1 MRLVIA
7 PDKFKGSLT
16 APEVAERVA
25 SGARRV
31 DPEIEVVTV
40 PVADGGEGTLDA
52 VLAAGFESR
61 TALVSGPTGE
71 EIPAE
76 FAVRGEEAV
85 VEMARASGL
94 DLLPGGRKD
103 ALGATSLG
111 TGQLIRAAMDAGC
124 RRIVLGIG
132 GSASTDGGAGLLQ
145 GLGARFFD
153 ANDEELPVGGGAL
166 ARLDSADVSG
176 LDARLTDTE
185 IILASDVDNPLTG
198 PTGAAEVFGPQKG
211 ASSDDVATLE
221 AGLTRLVE
229 VLAEAGDGLPVPAAE
244 AASREGAGAAGGV
257 GFAAIALGATRRA
270 GVDVVL
276 EETGLAAQLQGAD
289 AVITGE
295 GSLDEQS
302 LMGKTPVGVARAA
315 AAAGAPVYAVCGR
328 TTLSAEAI
336 ADAGFVGARA
346 LSELEPDA
354 ERSMAEAGPL
364 LEDLAESLVRTIV
377 AELELASAD
386 STGPDH
392 AGPQSAGA
400 LRYDLVLR
408 GRALIDGAITVAEI
422 GVRDGRIAKVAPE
435 DAGLSAARIVELAAD
450 EVLLPGLVDTHV
462 HVNEPGRTEWE
473 GFESA
478 TRAAAAGGVT
488 TIVDMPL
495 NSIPPTVSVAALD
508 EKRAVA
514 EGRVF
519 VDVGFWGGV
528 IPGNLAEL
536 APLHDQGVYGF
547 KCFLLPSG
555 VDEFPEVSVVEMRE
569 AMAVLAE
576 LDSLLVVHAEDAHII
591 EESVQPGSREYA
603 PFLASRP
610 RSAEDAA
617 IAEVIQGAA
626 DTGVRAHILHLS
638 NGDSLDRIATARA
651 AGVDLTVETCPHYL
665 TLTAED
671 ILDGST
677 AFKCCP
683 PIREGDNR
691 EELWRGLAEG
701 TIDYIVSDHS
711 PSTPEM
717 KFAGEGDFSLAWG
730 GIASLQLGLSL
741 IWTHARQRGISL
753 EDVVSLMSEKPA
765 ARVGLVDKGRIIEGG
780 AADFVVFAPE
790 DTFTVD
796 AKKLSH
802 RHPITPYDGQELTGV
817 VRTTYLAG
825 VPIESDAPHGRL
837 LLRQTAQNPP
847 STEPTQHRMEKS
859 HDQLV

>member
-25 SGARRV
+25 SGARRA
-31 DPEIEVVTV
+31 DPTIEVVTV

-52 VLAAGFESR
+52 VLAAGFSSR
-61 TALVSGPTGE
+61 TALVAGPTGARIE
-71 EIPAE
+71 AE

-111 TGQLIRAAMDAGC
+111 TGQLIRAALDAGC

-132 GSASTDGGAGLLQ
+132 GSASTDAGAGLLQ
-145 GLGARFFD
+145 GLGVRFLD
-153 ANDEELPVGGGAL
+153 ADGSELRAGGGAL
-166 ARLDSADVSG
+166 ARLDSVDVSG
-176 LDARLTDTE
+176 LDARLRDAE

-211 ASSDDVATLE
+211 ASADDVATLE
-221 AGLTRLVE
+221 AGLARLVE
-229 VLAEAGDGLPVPAAE
+229 VLSAAGGFPVAAAD

-276 EETGLAAQLQGAD
+276 EMTGLASQLEGAD

-315 AAAGAPVYAVCGR
+315 AAAGLPVYAVCGR

-336 ADAGFVGARA
+336 ADAGFAGARA
-346 LSELEPDA
+346 LSELEPDPQ
-354 ERSMAEAGPL
+354 RSMAEAGPL
-364 LEDLAESLVRTIV
+364 LEQLAEDLVRSIV
-377 AELELASAD
+377 EASAPAKPEPVT
-386 STGPDH
+386 SVPASSAP
-392 AGPQSAGA
+392 AG
-400 LRYDLVLR
+400 RYDLVLR
-408 GRALIDGAITVAEI
+408 GRALIDGAFVAAEI
-422 GVRDGRIAKVAPE
+422 GVRGGRVAEIAA
-435 DAGLSAARIVELAAD
+435 AGTGLGADTIVELAAD

-478 TRAAAAGGVT
+478 TKAAAAGGVT

-528 IPGNLAEL
+528 IPGNIAEL
-536 APLHDQGVYGF
+536 APLHDAGVYGF

-576 LDSLLVVHAEDAHII
+576 FDSLLVVHAEDAHII

-638 NGDSLDRIATARA
+638 NGDSLGRIAAARA
-651 AGVDLTVETCPHYL
+651 DGVDLTVETCPHYL

-691 EELWRGLAEG
+691 DELWRGLSEG

-717 KFAGEGDFSLAWG
+717 KFAGDGDFSLAWG
-730 GIASLQLGLSL
+730 GIASLQLGLPL
-741 IWTHARQRGISL
+741 VWTHARERGYSL
-753 EDVVSLMSEKPA
+753 EQVVSLMAEKPA

-780 AADFVVFAPE
+780 AADFAVFAPE
-790 DTFTVD
+790 ETFTVD
-796 AKKLSH
+796 AKRLAH
-802 RHPITPYDGQELTGV
+802 RHPITPYDGQQLTGI

-825 VPIESDAPHGRL
+825 ARIESDAPRGRL
-837 LLRQTAQNPP
+837 LRRENSAHRGAAEPVENGETA
-847 STEPTQHRMEKS
+847 
-859 HDQLV
+859 

>member
-25 SGARRV
+25 SGARRA
-31 DPEIEVVTV
+31 DPTIEVVTV

-52 VLAAGFESR
+52 VLAAGFSSR
-61 TALVSGPTGE
+61 TALVAGPTGG
-71 EIPAE
+71 EISAE
-76 FAVRGEEAV
+76 FAVRGEQAV

-103 ALGATSLG
+103 ALSATSLG
-111 TGQLIRAAMDAGC
+111 TGQLVRAALDAGC

-145 GLGARFFD
+145 GLGVRFLD
-153 ANDEELPVGGGAL
+153 EAGEELPPGGAALVRL
-166 ARLDSADVSG
+166 ASVDLSA

-211 ASSDDVATLE
+211 ASVEDIATLE
-221 AGLTRLVE
+221 VGLTRLVE
-229 VLAEAGDGLPVPAAE
+229 VLDAAGALSVPAAE
-244 AASREGAGAAGGV
+244 AASRAGAGAAGGV

-276 EETGLAAQLQGAD
+276 EVTGLAARLRGAD

-315 AAAGAPVYAVCGR
+315 SAAGLPVYAVCGR
-328 TTLSAEAI
+328 TTLSADAI
-336 ADAGFVGARA
+336 ADAGFAGARA

-364 LEDLAESLVRTIV
+364 LEELAEQLVREIIE
-377 AELELASAD
+377 A
-386 STGPDH
+386 TGPS
-392 AGPQSAGA
+392 SAERA
-400 LRYDLVLR
+400 ERYDLVLR
-408 GRALIDGAITVAEI
+408 GRALIDGAFEPAEI
-422 GVRDGRIAKVAPE
+422 GVRSGRIARIA
-435 DAGLSAARIVELAAD
+435 ATGTGLAADQVIELAAD

-528 IPGNLAEL
+528 IPGNMAEL
-536 APLHDQGVYGF
+536 VPLHDEGVYGF

-555 VDEFPEVSVVEMRE
+555 VEEFPDVSVAEMRE
-569 AMAVLAE
+569 AMAVLAG

-638 NGDSLDRIATARA
+638 NGDSLGRIAAARA
-651 AGVDLTVETCPHYL
+651 DGVDLTVETCPHYL
-665 TLTAED
+665 TLAAED
-671 ILDGST
+671 IPEGST

-683 PIREGDNR
+683 PIREEDNR

-717 KFAGEGDFSLAWG
+717 KFAGDGDFSLAWG

-741 IWTHARQRGISL
+741 VWTHARTRGLSL
-753 EDVVSLMSEKPA
+753 EHVVSLMSEKPA
-765 ARVGLVDKGRIIEGG
+765 ARVGLTDKGRIVEGG
-780 AADFVVFAPE
+780 AADFAVFAPE
-790 DTFTVD
+790 DTFVVD
-796 AKKLSH
+796 AKRLSH

-825 VPIESDAPHGRL
+825 APVEGDAPRGRL
-837 LLRQTAQNPP
+837 LRRGVTAQAGNAE
-847 STEPTQHRMEKS
+847 SIENGETA
-859 HDQLV
+859 

>member
-31 DPEIEVVTV
+31 DPAIEVVTV

-61 TALVSGPTGE
+61 TALVAGPTGGQ
-71 EIPAE
+71 ISAE
-76 FAVRGEEAV
+76 FAVRGDEAV

-94 DLLPGGRKD
+94 DLLEGRKD
-103 ALGATSLG
+103 PLRATSLG
-111 TGQLIRAAMDAGC
+111 TGQLIRAALDVGC

-145 GLGARFFD
+145 GLGARFLD
-153 ANDEELPVGGGAL
+153 AEGEELPPGGAALGRL
-166 ARLDSADVSG
+166 ASVDLSA
-176 LDARLTDTE
+176 LDARLTDAE
-185 IILASDVDNPLTG
+185 IVLASDVDNPLTG

-211 ASSDDVATLE
+211 ATAEDVATLE
-221 AGLTRLVE
+221 AGLSRLVE
-229 VLAEAGDGLPVPAAE
+229 VLDAAGGLAVPAAE
-244 AASREGAGAAGGV
+244 ASVRQGAGAAGGV

-276 EETGLAAQLQGAD
+276 EETGLAAKLNGAD

-315 AAAGAPVYAVCGR
+315 AVAGLPVYAVCGR
-328 TTLSAEAI
+328 TTLSAESI
-336 ADAGFVGARA
+336 SDAGFAGVRA

-354 ERSMAEAGPL
+354 QRSMTEAGAL
-364 LEDLAESLVRTIV
+364 LEELAESLVRDI
-377 AELELASAD
+377 LEAVGPATPEPAS
-386 STGPDH
+386 
-392 AGPQSAGA
+392 SAPA
-400 LRYDLVLR
+400 QRYDLVLR
-408 GRALIDGAITVAEI
+408 GRALIDGTFVAAEV
-422 GVRDGRIAKVAPE
+422 GVQGGRIARIGAVGTGL
-435 DAGLSAARIVELAAD
+435 DADRIVELAAD

-528 IPGNLAEL
+528 IPGNIAEL
-536 APLHDQGVYGF
+536 APLHDEGVYGF

-555 VDEFPEVSVVEMRE
+555 VDEFPEVSVAEMRE

-576 LDSLLVVHAEDAHII
+576 LDSLLIVHAEDAHII

-617 IAEVIQGAA
+617 IAEVIQGAV

-638 NGDSLDRIATARA
+638 NGDSLSRIAAARA
-651 AGVDLTVETCPHYL
+651 DGVDLTVETCPHYL

-691 EELWRGLAEG
+691 EELWRGLSEG
-701 TIDYIVSDHS
+701 IIDYIVSDHS

-717 KFAGEGDFSLAWG
+717 KFAGDGDFSLAWG
-730 GIASLQLGLSL
+730 GIASLQLGLPL
-741 IWTHARQRGISL
+741 VWTHARERGFLL
-753 EDVVSLMSEKPA
+753 EQVVSLMAEKPA
-765 ARVGLVDKGRIIEGG
+765 ARVGLVDKGRIVEGG
-780 AADFVVFAPE
+780 AADFAVFAPE
-790 DTFTVD
+790 EKFTVD
-796 AKKLSH
+796 AKRLAH
-802 RHPITPYDGQELTGV
+802 RHPITPYDGQQLTGI

-825 VPIESDAPHGRL
+825 VPVDSDAPRGRL
-837 LLRQTAQNPP
+837 LRREDPASRRTA
-847 STEPTQHRMEKS
+847 EPIENGETA
-859 HDQLV
+859 

>member
-16 APEVAERVA
+16 APEVAEIVA

-31 DPEIEVVTV
+31 DPEIEIVTV

-61 TALVSGPTGE
+61 TATVAGPTGAQIE
-71 EIPAE
+71 AE
-76 FAVRGEEAV
+76 FAVRGTEAV
-85 VEMARASGL
+85 IEMARASGL

-111 TGQLIRAAMDAGC
+111 TGQLMRAALDAGC
-124 RRIVLGIG
+124 RRIVLAIG

-145 GLGARFFD
+145 GLGVRFLD
-153 ANDEELPVGGGAL
+153 NGAEELPPGGAEL
-166 ARLDSADVSG
+166 ARLAEIDVDG
-176 LDARLTDTE
+176 LDERLTDTE
-185 IILASDVDNPLTG
+185 IVLASDVDNPLVG

-211 ASSDDVATLE
+211 ASADDVAALE
-221 AGLTRLVE
+221 AGLQRLVE
-229 VLAEAGDGLPVPAAE
+229 VLDAAGDALATRISRDVPRAAE
-244 AASREGAGAAGGV
+244 AALRPGAGAAGGV
-257 GFAAIALGATRRA
+257 GFAAITLGATRRA

-276 EETGLAAQLQGAD
+276 EVTGLAEQLRGAD

-315 AAAGAPVYAVCGR
+315 AGIPVYAVCGR
-328 TTLSAEAI
+328 TTLSSAQI
-336 ADAGFVGARA
+336 SDAGFAGARA
-346 LSELEPDA
+346 LAELEPDT
-354 ERSMAEAGPL
+354 ERSMTQAGPL
-364 LEDLAESLVRTIV
+364 LEDLAESMVRDMP
-377 AELELASAD
+377 A
-386 STGPDH
+386 P
-392 AGPQSAGA
+392 
-400 LRYDLVLR
+400 RYDLVLR
-408 GRALIDGAITVAEI
+408 GHALIDGAFADAEI
-422 GVRDGRIAKVAPE
+422 GVRDGRVARIAASG
-435 DAGLSAARIVELAAD
+435 AGLAADEIIELAAD

-528 IPGNLAEL
+528 IPGNIDEL
-536 APLHDQGVYGF
+536 APLHRAGVFGF

-555 VDEFPEVSVVEMRE
+555 VDEFPDVSAEEMRA

-591 EESVQPGSREYA
+591 EESVQLGSREYA

-617 IAEVIQGAA
+617 IAEVIAGAA
-626 DTGVRAHILHLS
+626 DTGARAHILHLS
-638 NGDSLDRIATARA
+638 NGDSLGRIAASRA
-651 AGVDLTVETCPHYL
+651 EGVDLTVETCPHYL

-671 ILDGST
+671 IAEGST

-683 PIREGDNR
+683 PIREESNR

-717 KFAGEGDFSLAWG
+717 KFAGDGDFSLAWG

-741 IWTHARQRGISL
+741 VWTHARRRGLSL
-753 EDVVSLMSEKPA
+753 ADVVALMAEKPA
-765 ARVGLVDKGRIIEGG
+765 ARVGLGDKGRIIEGG
-780 AADFVVFAPE
+780 AADFAVFAPDE
-790 DTFTVD
+790 AFIVD
-796 AKKLSH
+796 AKRLAH
-802 RHPITPYDGQELTGV
+802 RHPITPYDGHELTGL

-825 VPIESDAPHGRL
+825 APIDRDMPRGRL
-837 LLRQTAQNPP
+837 LRNETA
-847 STEPTQHRMEKS
+847 EPARNDTAKNGES
-859 HDQLV
+859 A

>member
-31 DPEIEVVTV
+31 DPTIEVVTV

-52 VLAAGFESR
+52 VLAAGFSSR
-61 TALVSGPTGE
+61 TALVTGPTGVRIE
-71 EIPAE
+71 AE

-94 DLLPGGRKD
+94 DLLPEGRKD
-103 ALGATSLG
+103 PLGATSLG
-111 TGQLIRAAMDAGC
+111 TGQLIRAALDAGC
-124 RRIVLGIG
+124 RRIVLGVG
-132 GSASTDGGAGLLQ
+132 GSACTDGGAGLLQ
-145 GLGARFFD
+145 ALGARFL
-153 ANDEELPVGGGAL
+153 DEAGGELPPGGGAL
-166 ARLDSADVSG
+166 VHLASVDLSA
-176 LDARLTDTE
+176 LDARLTHTE
-185 IILASDVDNPLTG
+185 IVLASDVDNPLTG

-211 ASSDDVATLE
+211 ANAEDVATLE
-221 AGLTRLVE
+221 AGLTRLVD
-229 VLAEAGDGLPVPAAE
+229 VLDAVGGLPVPAVD

-257 GFAAIALGATRRA
+257 GFAAIALGATRRP

-276 EETGLAAQLQGAD
+276 EETGLAEHLKGAD

-315 AAAGAPVYAVCGR
+315 TAAGVPVYAVCGR

-336 ADAGFVGARA
+336 ADAGFAGAKA

-354 ERSMAEAGPL
+354 QRSMAEAGSL
-364 LEDLAESLVRTIV
+364 LEELAERLVRDIV
-377 AELELASAD
+377 DA
-386 STGPDH
+386 
-392 AGPQSAGA
+392 AGPNSPAPTQ
-400 LRYDLVLR
+400 RYDLVLR
-408 GRALIDGAITVAEI
+408 GRALIDGAFVAAEI
-422 GVRDGRIAKVAPE
+422 GVQGGRVAEIAA
-435 DAGLSAARIVELAAD
+435 AGTGLAADSIVELAAD

-528 IPGNLAEL
+528 IPGNIDEL
-536 APLHDQGVYGF
+536 VPLHDAGVYGF

-555 VDEFPEVSVVEMRE
+555 VDEFPDVSVSEMRE
-569 AMAVLAE
+569 AMEVLAG

-626 DTGVRAHILHLS
+626 DTGVRAHVLHLS
-638 NGDSLDRIATARA
+638 NGDSLGRIAAARA
-651 AGVDLTVETCPHYL
+651 DGVDLTVETCPHYL
-665 TLTAED
+665 TLAAED
-671 ILDGST
+671 IPEGST

-683 PIREGDNR
+683 PIREDGNR
-691 EELWRGLAEG
+691 DELWRGLAEG
-701 TIDYIVSDHS
+701 TIDFIVSDHS

-717 KFAGEGDFSLAWG
+717 KFAGDGDFSLAWG

-741 IWTHARQRGISL
+741 VWTHALERGFSL
-753 EDVVSLMSEKPA
+753 EHVVSLMAERPA
-765 ARVGLVDKGRIIEGG
+765 ARVGLADKGRIFEGG
-780 AADFVVFAPE
+780 AADFAVFAPE
-790 DTFTVD
+790 ETFTVD
-796 AKKLSH
+796 ARRLAH
-802 RHPITPYDGQELTGV
+802 RHPITPYDGQQLTGI

-825 VPIESDAPHGRL
+825 APVASDAPRGRL
-837 LLRQTAQNPP
+837 LRRGSDARRFV
-847 STEPTQHRMEKS
+847 EPVENGES
-859 HDQLV
+859 A

>member
-31 DPEIEVVTV
+31 DPTIEVVTV

-52 VLAAGFESR
+52 VVAAGFSSR
-61 TALVSGPTGE
+61 TALVAGPTRTQIE
-71 EIPAE
+71 AE

-94 DLLPGGRKD
+94 DLLPEGRKD
-103 ALGATSLG
+103 PLGATTLG
-111 TGQLIRAAMDAGC
+111 TGQLIRAALDAGC

-145 GLGARFFD
+145 GLGARFL
-153 ANDEELPVGGGAL
+153 DEAGGELPPGGGAL
-166 ARLDSADVSG
+166 VRLASVDLSA

-185 IILASDVDNPLTG
+185 MVLASDVDNPLTG

-211 ASSDDVATLE
+211 ATPADVATLE
-221 AGLTRLVE
+221 AGLTRLVD
-229 VLAEAGDGLPVPAAE
+229 VLDAVGGLPVPAAE
-244 AASREGAGAAGGV
+244 AASRQGAGAAGGV
-257 GFAAIALGATRRA
+257 GFAAIALGATRRP

-276 EETGLAAQLQGAD
+276 EETGLAEHLKSAD

-315 AAAGAPVYAVCGR
+315 AAAGVPVYAVCGR
-328 TTLSAEAI
+328 TTLSAETI
-336 ADAGFVGARA
+336 ADAGFSGARA

-364 LEDLAESLVRTIV
+364 LEQLAEGLVRDI
-377 AELELASAD
+377 AEAVGRSSPVPA
-386 STGPDH
+386 H
-392 AGPQSAGA
+392 
-400 LRYDLVLR
+400 RYDLVLR
-408 GRALIDGAITVAEI
+408 GRALIDGAFSVAEI
-422 GVRDGRIAKVAPE
+422 GVQDGRVAEIAAAGTGL
-435 DAGLSAARIVELAAD
+435 DADTIVELAAD

-528 IPGNLAEL
+528 IPGNIAEL
-536 APLHDQGVYGF
+536 APLHDEGVYGF

-555 VDEFPEVSVVEMRE
+555 VDEFPEVSVAEMRE
-569 AMAVLAE
+569 AMGVLAG
-576 LDSLLVVHAEDAHII
+576 LDSLLIVHAEDAHII

-638 NGDSLDRIATARA
+638 NGDSLGRIAAARA
-651 AGVDLTVETCPHYL
+651 EGVDLTVETCPHYL

-671 ILDGST
+671 IVDGST

-691 EELWRGLAEG
+691 DELWRGLSEG

-717 KFAGEGDFSLAWG
+717 KFAGDGDFSLAWG

-741 IWTHARQRGISL
+741 VWTHARERGFSL
-753 EDVVSLMSEKPA
+753 EQVVSLMAEKPA

-780 AADFVVFAPE
+780 AADFAVFAPE

-796 AKKLSH
+796 AKRLAH
-802 RHPITPYDGQELTGV
+802 RHPITPYDGQQLTGI

-825 VPIESDAPHGRL
+825 APIESDAPRGRL
-837 LLRQTAQNPP
+837 LRRRAAEPVENGETA
-847 STEPTQHRMEKS
+847 
-859 HDQLV
+859 

>member
-31 DPEIEVVTV
+31 DPMIEVVTV

-52 VLAAGFESR
+52 VLAAGFSSR
-61 TALVSGPTGE
+61 TALVTGPTGVRIE
-71 EIPAE
+71 AE

-94 DLLPGGRKD
+94 DLLPEGRKD

-111 TGQLIRAAMDAGC
+111 TGQLIRAALDSGC

-132 GSASTDGGAGLLQ
+132 GSACTDGGAGLLQ
-145 GLGARFFD
+145 ALGARFL
-153 ANDEELPVGGGAL
+153 DEAGGELPPGGGAL
-166 ARLDSADVSG
+166 VHLASVDLSA
-176 LDARLTDTE
+176 LDARLTHTE
-185 IILASDVDNPLTG
+185 IVLASDVDNPLTG

-211 ASSDDVATLE
+211 ANAEDVATLE
-221 AGLTRLVE
+221 AGLTRLVD
-229 VLAEAGDGLPVPAAE
+229 VLDAVGGLPVPAAD
-244 AASREGAGAAGGV
+244 ASSREGAGAAGGV
-257 GFAAIALGATRRA
+257 GFAAIALGATRRP

-276 EETGLAAQLQGAD
+276 EETGLAEHLKGAD

-315 AAAGAPVYAVCGR
+315 AAAGVPVYAVCGR

-336 ADAGFVGARA
+336 ADAGFAGAKA

-354 ERSMAEAGPL
+354 QRSMAEAGSL
-364 LEDLAESLVRTIV
+364 LEELAERLVRDIV
-377 AELELASAD
+377 EAVGTSSPAP
-386 STGPDH
+386 T
-392 AGPQSAGA
+392 Q
-400 LRYDLVLR
+400 RYDLVLR
-408 GRALIDGAITVAEI
+408 GRALIDGAFVAAEI
-422 GVRDGRIAKVAPE
+422 GVQGGRVAEIAA
-435 DAGLSAARIVELAAD
+435 AGTGLAADSIVELAAD

-528 IPGNLAEL
+528 IPGNIDEL
-536 APLHDQGVYGF
+536 VPLHDAGVYGF

-555 VDEFPEVSVVEMRE
+555 VDEFPDVSVTEMRE
-569 AMAVLAE
+569 AMEVLAG

-626 DTGVRAHILHLS
+626 DTGVRAHVLHLS
-638 NGDSLDRIATARA
+638 NGDSLVRIAAARA
-651 AGVDLTVETCPHYL
+651 DGVDLTVETCPHYL
-665 TLTAED
+665 TLAAED
-671 ILDGST
+671 IPEGST

-683 PIREGDNR
+683 PIREDGNR
-691 EELWRGLAEG
+691 DELWRGLVEG
-701 TIDYIVSDHS
+701 TIDFIVSDHS

-717 KFAGEGDFSLAWG
+717 KFAGDGDFSLAWG

-741 IWTHARQRGISL
+741 VWTHALERGFSL
-753 EDVVSLMSEKPA
+753 EHVVSLMAERPA
-765 ARVGLVDKGRIIEGG
+765 ARVGLADKGRIFEGG
-780 AADFVVFAPE
+780 AADFAVFAPE
-790 DTFTVD
+790 ETFTVD
-796 AKKLSH
+796 ARRLAH
-802 RHPITPYDGQELTGV
+802 RHPITPYDGQQLTGI

-825 VPIESDAPHGRL
+825 APVASDAPRGRL
-837 LLRQTAQNPP
+837 LRRGSDARRFV
-847 STEPTQHRMEKS
+847 EPVENGES
-859 HDQLV
+859 A

>member
-16 APEVAERVA
+16 APEVAERIA
-25 SGARRV
+25 SGARRA
-31 DPEIEVVTV
+31 DPTIEVVTV

-52 VLAAGFESR
+52 VLAAGFSSS
-61 TALVSGPTGE
+61 AAHVAGPTGALIE
-71 EIPAE
+71 AE
-76 FAVRGEEAV
+76 FAVRGTEAV

-94 DLLPGGRKD
+94 DLLPDGRKD

-111 TGQLIRAAMDAGC
+111 TGQLIRAALDAGC

-145 GLGARFFD
+145 GLGARFLD
-153 ANDEELPVGGGAL
+153 DHGDELPPGGAALVRL
-166 ARLDSADVSG
+166 AAVDLSA
-176 LDARLTDTE
+176 LDARLTGTE

-211 ASSDDVATLE
+211 ASAEDISTLE

-229 VLAEAGDGLPVPAAE
+229 VLDAAGALPIRAVE

-276 EETGLAAQLQGAD
+276 EVTNLASHLQGAD

-315 AAAGAPVYAVCGR
+315 AAVDLPVYAVCGR

-336 ADAGFVGARA
+336 ADAGFAGARA

-364 LEDLAESLVRTIV
+364 LEQLAEDLVRSIAAEIAQESRTPSTAGDAGSVPV
-377 AELELASAD
+377 ATDHDMAASA
-386 STGPDH
+386 TRAP
-392 AGPQSAGA
+392 AQ
-400 LRYDLVLR
+400 RYDLVLR
-408 GRALIDGAITVAEI
+408 GRALIDGAFVAAEV
-422 GVRDGRIAKVAPE
+422 GVRDGRVARIAAAG
-435 DAGLSAARIVELAAD
+435 AGLDADRIVELAAD

-528 IPGNLAEL
+528 IPGNIAEL
-536 APLHDQGVYGF
+536 APLHDEGVYGF

-555 VDEFPEVSVVEMRE
+555 VEEFPDVSVAEMRE
-569 AMAVLAE
+569 AMHVLAG

-638 NGDSLDRIATARA
+638 NGDSLSRIAAARA
-651 AGVDLTVETCPHYL
+651 DGVDLTVETCPHYL
-665 TLTAED
+665 TLAAED
-671 ILDGST
+671 IPEGST

-683 PIREGDNR
+683 PIREEGNR
-691 EELWRGLAEG
+691 DELWRGLSEG

-717 KFAGEGDFSLAWG
+717 KFAGDGDFSLAWG

-741 IWTHARQRGISL
+741 VWTHARERGFSL
-753 EDVVSLMSEKPA
+753 EDVVSFMSEKPA
-765 ARVGLVDKGRIIEGG
+765 ARVGLVDKGRIVEGG
-780 AADFVVFAPE
+780 AADFAVFAPE
-790 DTFTVD
+790 DRFTVD
-796 AKKLSH
+796 AKRLSH
-802 RHPITPYDGQELTGV
+802 RHPITPYDGQELTGI

-825 VPIESDAPHGRL
+825 APVESDAPRGRL
-837 LLRQTAQNPP
+837 LRRGTAHHIENGE
-847 STEPTQHRMEKS
+847 S
-859 HDQLV
+859 V

>member
-25 SGARRV
+25 SGARRA
-31 DPEIEVVTV
+31 DPTIEVVTV

-52 VLAAGFESR
+52 VLAAGFSSR
-61 TALVSGPTGE
+61 TALVAGPTGVRIE
-71 EIPAE
+71 AE

-111 TGQLIRAAMDAGC
+111 TGQLIRAALDAGC

-145 GLGARFFD
+145 GLGVRFLD
-153 ANDEELPVGGGAL
+153 ADGSELRAGGGAL
-166 ARLDSADVSG
+166 ARLDSVDVSG
-176 LDARLTDTE
+176 LDARLRDAE

-211 ASSDDVATLE
+211 ASADDVATLE
-221 AGLTRLVE
+221 AGLARLVE
-229 VLAEAGDGLPVPAAE
+229 VLSAAGGLPVAAAD

-276 EETGLAAQLQGAD
+276 EMTGLASQLEGAD

-315 AAAGAPVYAVCGR
+315 IAAGLPVYAVCGR
-328 TTLSAEAI
+328 TTLSADAI
-336 ADAGFVGARA
+336 ADAGFAGARA

-364 LEDLAESLVRTIV
+364 LEELAEGLVRTII
-377 AELELASAD
+377 AELDLAELDLAELDLA
-386 STGPDH
+386 GPDT
-392 AGPQSAGA
+392 AGA
-400 LRYDLVLR
+400 HRYDLVLR
-408 GRALIDGAITVAEI
+408 GRALIDGAITSAEI
-422 GVRDGRIAKVAPE
+422 GVRDGRIAKVAPA
-435 DAGLSAARIVELAAD
+435 DAGLSADTIVELAAD

-528 IPGNLAEL
+528 IPGNIAEL
-536 APLHDQGVYGF
+536 APLHDAGVYGF

-555 VDEFPEVSVVEMRE
+555 VDEFPEVSVVEMRD
-569 AMAVLAE
+569 AMAVLAG

-638 NGDSLDRIATARA
+638 NGDSLGRIAAARA
-651 AGVDLTVETCPHYL
+651 DGVDLTVETCPHYL

-691 EELWRGLAEG
+691 DELWRGLSEG

-717 KFAGEGDFSLAWG
+717 KFAGDGDFSLAWG
-730 GIASLQLGLSL
+730 GIASLQLGLPL
-741 IWTHARQRGISL
+741 VWTHARERGYSL
-753 EDVVSLMSEKPA
+753 EQVVSLMAEKPA

-780 AADFVVFAPE
+780 AADFAVFAPE
-790 DTFTVD
+790 ETFTVD
-796 AKKLSH
+796 AKRLAH
-802 RHPITPYDGQELTGV
+802 RHPITPYDGQQLTGI

-825 VPIESDAPHGRL
+825 ARIESDAPRGRL
-837 LLRQTAQNPP
+837 LRRENSAHRGAAEPVENGETA
-847 STEPTQHRMEKS
+847 
-859 HDQLV
+859 

>member
-31 DPEIEVVTV
+31 DPTAEVVTV

-52 VLAAGFESR
+52 VLAAGFSSR
-61 TALVSGPTGE
+61 TALVAGPTGVRIE
-71 EIPAE
+71 AE

-111 TGQLIRAAMDAGC
+111 TGQLIRAALDAGC

-145 GLGARFFD
+145 GLGVRFV
-153 ANDEELPVGGGAL
+153 DEVGGELPTGGGSLVRL
-166 ARLDSADVSG
+166 ASVDLSA

-185 IILASDVDNPLTG
+185 LILASDVDNPLTG

-211 ASSDDVATLE
+211 ATAADVATLE
-221 AGLTRLVE
+221 AGLTRLVD
-229 VLAEAGDGLPVPAAE
+229 VLDAAGGLPVPAAE
-244 AASREGAGAAGGV
+244 AASRQGAGAAGGV
-257 GFAAIALGATRRA
+257 GFAAIALGATRRP

-276 EETGLAAQLQGAD
+276 EETGLAEHLTGAD

-315 AAAGAPVYAVCGR
+315 AAARVPVYVVCGR

-336 ADAGFVGARA
+336 ADAGFAGALA

-364 LEDLAESLVRTIV
+364 LEELAERLVRDIV
-377 AELELASAD
+377 EAI
-386 STGPDH
+386 GPSSP
-392 AGPQSAGA
+392 APVQ
-400 LRYDLVLR
+400 RYDLVLR
-408 GRALIDGAITVAEI
+408 GRALIDGAFVASEIGVQDGRVAEI
-422 GVRDGRIAKVAPE
+422 VAAGTGL
-435 DAGLSAARIVELAAD
+435 DADTIVELAAD

-528 IPGNLAEL
+528 IPGNIAEL
-536 APLHDQGVYGF
+536 APLHDAGVYGF

-555 VDEFPEVSVVEMRE
+555 VDEFPEVSVAEMRE
-569 AMAVLAE
+569 AMGVLAG
-576 LDSLLVVHAEDAHII
+576 LDSLLIVHAEDAHII

-626 DTGVRAHILHLS
+626 ETGVSAHILHLS
-638 NGDSLDRIATARA
+638 NGDSLGRIATARA
-651 AGVDLTVETCPHYL
+651 DGVDLTVETCPHYL

-691 EELWRGLAEG
+691 DELWRGLSEG

-717 KFAGEGDFSLAWG
+717 KFAGDGDFSLAWG
-730 GIASLQLGLSL
+730 GIASLQLGLPL
-741 IWTHARQRGISL
+741 VWTHARERGFSL
-753 EDVVSLMSEKPA
+753 EQVVSLMAEKPA
-765 ARVGLVDKGRIIEGG
+765 ARVGLIDKGRIIEGG
-780 AADFVVFAPE
+780 AADFAVFAPE
-790 DTFTVD
+790 ETFTVD
-796 AKKLSH
+796 AKRLAH
-802 RHPITPYDGQELTGV
+802 RHPITPYDGQQLTGI

-825 VPIESDAPHGRL
+825 APIESDAPRGRL
-837 LLRQTAQNPP
+837 LRRQVVEPVENGETA
-847 STEPTQHRMEKS
+847 
-859 HDQLV
+859 

>member
-1 MRLVIA
+1 MRLVVA

-16 APEVAERVA
+16 APEVADSVA
-25 SGARRV
+25 SGARRA
-31 DPEIEVVTV
+31 DPAMEVVTV

-61 TALVSGPTGE
+61 TALVAGPTGE
-71 EIPAE
+71 QIEAE
-76 FAVRGEEAV
+76 FAVRGDEAV

-94 DLLPGGRKD
+94 DLLPGDRKD
-103 ALGATSLG
+103 PLGATSLG
-111 TGQLIRAAMDAGC
+111 TGQLVRAALDAGC

-145 GLGARFFD
+145 GLGARFL
-153 ANDEELPVGGGAL
+153 DEDGDELPPGGGAL
-166 ARLDSADVSG
+166 SRLASVDLGG
-176 LDARLTDTE
+176 LDGRLADTE
-185 IILASDVDNPLTG
+185 IVLASDVDNPLTG

-211 ASSDDVATLE
+211 AAVEDVATLE
-221 AGLTRLVE
+221 AGLARLVQ
-229 VLAEAGDGLPVPAAE
+229 VLSAADGASATGGAPTTAGDALAVPAAD
-244 AASREGAGAAGGV
+244 AATRPGAGAAGGV
-257 GFAAIALGATRRA
+257 GFAAIALGAIRRP

-276 EETGLAAQLQGAD
+276 EVTGLASHLQGAD

-302 LMGKTPVGVARAA
+302 LMGKTPIGVARAA
-315 AAAGAPVYAVCGR
+315 AAAGVPVYAVCGR
-328 TTLSAEAI
+328 TTLSADEI
-336 ADAGFVGARA
+336 SDAGFAGARA
-346 LSELEPDA
+346 LSVLEPDP
-354 ERSMAEAGPL
+354 ERSMTDAGPL
-364 LEDLAESLVRTIV
+364 LEQLAENLVRSIIEET
-377 AELELASAD
+377 APATTAPSASDPAR
-386 STGPDH
+386 
-392 AGPQSAGA
+392 
-400 LRYDLVLR
+400 RYDLVLR
-408 GRALIDGAITVAEI
+408 GRALIDGAFTAAEI
-422 GVRDGRIAKVAPE
+422 GVRDGRIADVAAA
-435 DAGLSAARIVELAAD
+435 DAGLDADRIVELAAD

-528 IPGNLAEL
+528 IPGNVAEL
-536 APLHDQGVYGF
+536 APLHDAGVYGF

-555 VDEFPEVSVVEMRE
+555 VDEFPDVSVAEMRE
-569 AMAVLAE
+569 AMTVLAG

-638 NGDSLDRIATARA
+638 NSDSLSRIAAARA
-651 AGVDLTVETCPHYL
+651 DGVDLTVETCPHYL
-665 TLTAED
+665 TLAAED
-671 ILDGST
+671 IPEGST

-683 PIREGDNR
+683 PIREDGNR
-691 EELWRGLAEG
+691 DELWRGLTEG
-701 TIDYIVSDHS
+701 LIDCIVSDHS

-717 KFAGEGDFSLAWG
+717 KFAGDGDFSLAWG
-730 GIASLQLGLSL
+730 GIASLQLGLPL
-741 IWTHARQRGISL
+741 VWTHARERGLSL
-753 EDVVSLMSEKPA
+753 ERVVSLMSEKPA
-765 ARVGLVDKGRIIEGG
+765 ARVGLTGKGRIIPGG
-780 AADFVVFAPE
+780 AADFAVFAPDE
-790 DTFTVD
+790 TFVVD
-796 AKKLSH
+796 AKRLSH
-802 RHPITPYDGQELTGV
+802 RHPITPYDGQRLTGV

-825 VPIESDAPHGRL
+825 APIDGIAPRGL
-837 LLRQTAQNPP
+837 LLRREFSQNGE
-847 STEPTQHRMEKS
+847 TR
-859 HDQLV
+859 

>member
-31 DPEIEVVTV
+31 DPTIEVVTV

-52 VLAAGFESR
+52 VLAAGFSSR
-61 TALVSGPTGE
+61 TVLVAGPTGVRIE
-71 EIPAE
+71 AE

-94 DLLPGGRKD
+94 DLLPKGRKD
-103 ALGATSLG
+103 PLGATSLG
-111 TGQLIRAAMDAGC
+111 TGQLIRAALDAGC

-145 GLGARFFD
+145 GLGARFLD
-153 ANDEELPVGGGAL
+153 GDDEELPPGGAALVRL
-166 ARLDSADVSG
+166 ASVDLSA

-211 ASSDDVATLE
+211 AGASDVVTLE

-229 VLAEAGDGLPVPAAE
+229 VLSATGGLPVPAAE

-315 AAAGAPVYAVCGR
+315 AAAGVSVYAVCGR
-328 TTLSAEAI
+328 STLAAEAI
-336 ADAGFVGARA
+336 SDAGFAGARA

-364 LEDLAESLVRTIV
+364 LEELAERLVRDIV
-377 AELELASAD
+377 EAI
-386 STGPDH
+386 GPSS
-392 AGPQSAGA
+392 PVPVQ
-400 LRYDLVLR
+400 RYDLVLR
-408 GRALIDGAITVAEI
+408 GRALIDGAFVASEIGVQDGRVAEI
-422 GVRDGRIAKVAPE
+422 AAAGTGL
-435 DAGLSAARIVELAAD
+435 DADTIVELAPD

-528 IPGNLAEL
+528 IPGNIAEL
-536 APLHDQGVYGF
+536 APLHDAGVYGF

-555 VDEFPEVSVVEMRE
+555 VDEFPEVSVAEMRE
-569 AMAVLAE
+569 GMGVLAG
-576 LDSLLVVHAEDAHII
+576 LDSLLIVHAEDAHII

-626 DTGVRAHILHLS
+626 DTGARAHILHLS
-638 NGDSLDRIATARA
+638 NGDSLGRIAAARA
-651 AGVDLTVETCPHYL
+651 DGVDLTVETCPHYL

-691 EELWRGLAEG
+691 DELWRGLSEG
-701 TIDYIVSDHS
+701 TIDFIVSDHS

-717 KFAGEGDFSLAWG
+717 KFAGDGDFSLAWG
-730 GIASLQLGLSL
+730 GIASLQLGLPL
-741 IWTHARQRGISL
+741 VWTHARERGFSL
-753 EDVVSLMSEKPA
+753 EQVVSLMAEKPA
-765 ARVGLVDKGRIIEGG
+765 ARVGLLDKGRITEGG
-780 AADFVVFAPE
+780 AADFAVFAPE
-790 DTFTVD
+790 ETFTVD
-796 AKKLSH
+796 AKRLAH
-802 RHPITPYDGQELTGV
+802 RHPITPYDGQQLTGI

-825 VPIESDAPHGRL
+825 APIESDAPRGRL
-837 LLRQTAQNPP
+837 LRRETGAQPGAAEHIENGETA
-847 STEPTQHRMEKS
+847 
-859 HDQLV
+859 

>member
-25 SGARRV
+25 SGARRA
-31 DPEIEVVTV
+31 DPTIEVVTV

-52 VLAAGFESR
+52 VLAAGFSSR
-61 TALVSGPTGE
+61 TALVAGPTGVRIE
-71 EIPAE
+71 AE

-111 TGQLIRAAMDAGC
+111 TGQLIRAALDAGC

-132 GSASTDGGAGLLQ
+132 GSASTDAGAGLLQ
-145 GLGARFFD
+145 GLGVRFLD
-153 ANDEELPVGGGAL
+153 ADGSELRAGGGAL
-166 ARLDSADVSG
+166 ARLDSVDVSG
-176 LDARLTDTE
+176 LDARLRDAE

-211 ASSDDVATLE
+211 ASADDVATLE
-221 AGLTRLVE
+221 AGLARLVE
-229 VLAEAGDGLPVPAAE
+229 VLSAAGGLPVAAAD

-276 EETGLAAQLQGAD
+276 EMTGLASQLEGAD

-315 AAAGAPVYAVCGR
+315 IAAGLPVYAVCGR
-328 TTLSAEAI
+328 TTLSADAI
-336 ADAGFVGARA
+336 ADAGFAGARA
-346 LSELEPDA
+346 LSELEPDPQ
-354 ERSMAEAGPL
+354 RSMAEAGPL
-364 LEDLAESLVRTIV
+364 LEQLAEDLVRSIV
-377 AELELASAD
+377 EASAPAKPEPVT
-386 STGPDH
+386 SVPASSAP
-392 AGPQSAGA
+392 AG
-400 LRYDLVLR
+400 RYDLVLR
-408 GRALIDGAITVAEI
+408 GRALIDGAFVAAEI
-422 GVRDGRIAKVAPE
+422 GVRGGRVAEIAA
-435 DAGLSAARIVELAAD
+435 AGTGLGADTIVELAAD

-528 IPGNLAEL
+528 IPGNIAEL
-536 APLHDQGVYGF
+536 APLHDAGVYGF

-610 RSAEDAA
+610 RLAEDVA

-638 NGDSLDRIATARA
+638 NGDSLGRIAAARA
-651 AGVDLTVETCPHYL
+651 DGVDLTVETCPHYL

-691 EELWRGLAEG
+691 DELWRGLSEG

-717 KFAGEGDFSLAWG
+717 KFAGDGDFSLAWG
-730 GIASLQLGLSL
+730 GIASLQLGLPL
-741 IWTHARQRGISL
+741 VWTHARERGYSL
-753 EDVVSLMSEKPA
+753 EQVVSFMAEKPA

-780 AADFVVFAPE
+780 AADFAVFAPE
-790 DTFTVD
+790 ETFTVD
-796 AKKLSH
+796 AKRLAH
-802 RHPITPYDGQELTGV
+802 RHPITPYDGQQLTGI

-825 VPIESDAPHGRL
+825 ARVESDAPRGRL
-837 LLRQTAQNPP
+837 LRREDPASRRTA
-847 STEPTQHRMEKS
+847 EPVENGETA
-859 HDQLV
+859 